1 MTDERAYDH
10 FVAALDALDTS
21 SWEVLRYR
29 PPAGAVNATIQFDGE
44 EKAAAADVLDISRH
58 AIGLLLIPR
67 QRPQRG
73 QPCRVN
79 LTLANGQ
86 IFTLAGRVLWLDS
99 SRSALA
105 MGIAVG
111 LTDPPA

>member
-1 MTDERAYDH
+1 MTDQRAYDR

-29 PPAGAVNATIQFDGE
+29 PPAGAIAATIQFEGE
-44 EKAAAADVLDISRH
+44 ESAEPADVIDISRH

-67 QRPQRG
+67 HRPKRD
-73 QPCRVN
+73 QPCLIS
-79 LTLANGQ
+79 LTLASGQ
-86 IFTLAGRVLWLDS
+86 MFSLAGRVLWLDS

-111 LTDPPA
+111 LKDPA